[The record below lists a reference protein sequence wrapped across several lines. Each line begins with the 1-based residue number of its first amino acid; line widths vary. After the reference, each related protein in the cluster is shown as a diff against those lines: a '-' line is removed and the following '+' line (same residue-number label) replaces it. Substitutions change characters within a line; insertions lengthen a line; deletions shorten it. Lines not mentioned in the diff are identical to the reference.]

1 MGADWSA
8 YPDNIGHHYSP
19 GCFRCHNDDME
30 ASDGERISTECNECH
45 LILAQGES
53 IDEVSVNFNEGLP
66 FVHPEDGS
74 TIEEFMNCVD
84 CHTGGGD
91 VYE

>member
-1 MGADWSA
+1 
-8 YPDNIGHHYSP
+8 
-19 GCFRCHNDDME
+19 ME

-74 TIEEFMNCVD
+74 TIDEFMSCVD